1 MKQMIDSFIL
11 NGYSKFRNES
21 EQFFKI
27 FDACIHKTLKSEN
40 VDGPLETLHERVP
53 IADLNPLRIK
63 IFNNLN
69 SLHNW
74 ESQFGGLAAEVLEK
88 ILGPDLAIQ
97 TKLNLSIQFPNDATS
112 LQPLHTDRATGHS
125 LFELV
130 LWVSFTK
137 SDSTGS
143 MFLLDVATTLDALF
157 VLPRYETKCF
167 SEFEKIYENRR
178 NFIEVNPGDCLL
190 FSSNLYHGNA
200 VNETSKTRIS
210 INCRFKNLWSP
221 EQNDRP
227 NERVTGSFYKP
238 YKLSPC
244 TKFNTNFIGRDPI
257 FGKQ

>member
-1 MKQMIDSFIL
+1 MKQLIDSFNL
-11 NGYSKFRNES
+11 NGYSKFINES
-21 EQFFKI
+21 QLSYKI
-27 FDACIHKTLKSEN
+27 FEDSIHATLKSVN
-40 VDGPLETLHERVP
+40 VDGPLETLHERVS
-53 IADLNPLRIK
+53 ISDLNPLRIK

-69 SLHNW
+69 SLPDW
-74 ESQFGGLAAEVLEK
+74 ESKFEGLAAEVLEK

-130 LWVSFTK
+130 LWMSFTK

-143 MFLLDVATTLDALF
+143 MFLLDVATTLDALS
-157 VLPRYETKCF
+157 VLPSYETTSF
-167 SEFEKIYENRR
+167 SEFEKKYETKRE
-178 NFIEVNPGDCLL
+178 FIEVNPGDCLL

-200 VNETSKTRIS
+200 INETSKTRIS

-244 TKFNTNFIGRDPI
+244 TKFNINFIGRDPN
-257 FGKQ
+257 FGDQ